1 MVGVEVCLLLE
12 NHLREGRGRATL
24 GEKGKVVKDACS
36 VVHQEDHWAFTSEG
50 LGEPEKA
57 KQPSDEK
64 SSPNLIKKGP
74 HDTEEGSVHF

>member
-1 MVGVEVCLLLE
+1 MVGVDECLLLE

-36 VVHQEDHWAFTSEG
+36 VVHQEHRWAFRSEG

-64 SSPNLIKKGP
+64 SSPILIKKRP
-74 HDTEEGSVHF
+74 HDTEEGSVSF